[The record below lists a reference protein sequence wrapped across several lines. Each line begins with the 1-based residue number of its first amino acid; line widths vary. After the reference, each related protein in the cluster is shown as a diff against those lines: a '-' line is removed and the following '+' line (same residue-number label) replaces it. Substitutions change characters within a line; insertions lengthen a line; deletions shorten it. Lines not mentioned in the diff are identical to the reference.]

1 ARHTARGSAGG
12 VAMSGSR
19 QTQNHPEKTDGRR
32 IAAAEGVQA
41 SLEYLY
47 REARSARLGKPASLI
62 LAAAEA
68 TRREAVRLRADA
80 PIDGGLVPRNV
91 TVAGRR
97 TSVRLEPEMWEALH
111 EVARRE
117 AVTIHDV
124 CTIVAQRRT
133 RSSLTAALR
142 VFVLG
147 YFRAAATESGHSEV
161 GHGVAASRDREAAA

>member
-1 ARHTARGSAGG
+1 MADRNA
-12 VAMSGSR
+12 
-19 QTQNHPEKTDGRR
+19 PERKEGQR

-47 REARSARLGKPASLI
+47 REARNARLGRPASLI

-68 TRREAVRLRADA
+68 TRREAVRLRGDA
-80 PIDGGLVPRNV
+80 PIDGILVPRNV
-91 TVAGRR
+91 TVAGKR

-117 AVTIHDV
+117 EVSVHDV

-147 YFRAAATESGHSEV
+147 YFRAAATESGHLEV
-161 GHGVAASRDREAAA
+161 GHGAPTAPGREAAA

>member
-1 ARHTARGSAGG
+1 MSNRHQQDG
-12 VAMSGSR
+12 
-19 QTQNHPEKTDGRR
+19 EKADGRR

-47 REARSARLGKPASLI
+47 REARNARLGKPASLI

-68 TRREAVRLRADA
+68 TRREAVRLRGDE
-80 PIDGGLVPRNV
+80 PIDGALVPRNV

-97 TSVRLEPEMWEALH
+97 TSVRLEPEMWDALH

-147 YFRAAATESGHSEV
+147 YFRAAATESGHIEV
-161 GHGVAASRDREAAA
+161 GHGVTATPNEREAAA